1 MRSKKTADRRCMVDH
16 LRRVRLLLHV
26 EEENLNW
33 EVLLRVTFFVSYF
46 VRTY

>member
-1 MRSKKTADRRCMVDH
+1 MVSRLMRF
-16 LRRVRLLLHV
+16 RVLLHL

-33 EVLLRVTFFVSYF
+33 EVLLRNTFFVSYF

>member
-1 MRSKKTADRRCMVDH
+1 MVDH
-16 LRRVRLLLHV
+16 LRRVRLLLRV